1 MPAIAG
7 ESGCGVDA
15 PVRLGSAAGVALE
28 PPAVVACETGRA
40 MIAWLKGAAI
50 PVFADKG
57 ADLQALV
64 VADAYSC
71 RNRNRASKGKL
82 SEHALGH
89 AIDIGAFRL
98 RDGRTVTVREG
109 WSSPPWGATL
119 RRLRDAGC
127 GPFGTVLG
135 PGSNPLHADHLHFDV
150 EARRSGPW
158 CE

>member
-1 MPAIAG
+1 
-7 ESGCGVDA
+7 
-15 PVRLGSAAGVALE
+15 
-28 PPAVVACETGRA
+28 
-40 MIAWLKGAAI
+40 MIAWLKGTAI
-50 PVFADKG
+50 PVFTDKG

-71 RNRNRASKGKL
+71 RNRNRASNGKL

-89 AIDIGAFRL
+89 AIDISAFRL
-98 RDGRTVTVREG
+98 RDGRTVTVNDG
-109 WSSPPWGATL
+109 WSSPEWGATL
-119 RRLRDAGC
+119 RRLREGGC

>member
-1 MPAIAG
+1 M
-7 ESGCGVDA
+7 S
-15 PVRLGSAAGVALE
+15 LE
-28 PPAVVACETGRA
+28 PPAVLACETVLA
-40 MIAWLKGAAI
+40 IKAWLRGAAI
-50 PVFADKG
+50 AVFADKG
-57 ADLQALV
+57 AELQALV

-71 RNRNRASKGKL
+71 RNRNRAAEGKL

-89 AIDIGAFRL
+89 AIDIEAFRL
-98 RDGRTVTVREG
+98 RDGRTITVSEG
-109 WSSPPWGATL
+109 WSSPEWGAPL